1 MVRILNLLGIYEK
14 KWKRMNETCNEIWK
28 IKRKY
33 NEMVSYLIIGLEKK
47 ERMKERMKE
56 RKRGNS

>member
-1 MVRILNLLGIYEK
+1 
-14 KWKRMNETCNEIWK
+14 MNETCNEIWK

-33 NEMVSYLIIGLEKK
+33 YKMVSYLIIGLEKK